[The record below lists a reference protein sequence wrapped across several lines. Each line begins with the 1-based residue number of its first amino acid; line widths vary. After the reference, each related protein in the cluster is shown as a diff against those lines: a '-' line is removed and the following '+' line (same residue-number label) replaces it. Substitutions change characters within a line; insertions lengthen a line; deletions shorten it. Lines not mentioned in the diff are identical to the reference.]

1 MLETAQLPIHEP
13 GLDQIVARNGTAGRL
28 HFMFAPELAEA
39 AGIEYHGI
47 GRLTAATRAALQT
60 PGVGAG

>member
-1 MLETAQLPIHEP
+1 MEFRSPDFSVIRSKLRYPVIFD
-13 GLDQIVARNGTAGRL
+13 GRN
-28 HFMFAPELAEA
+28 MFAPELAEA